1 MAKAKEDKLNLLEQV
16 GYVLLLGAAKLFGLL
31 PYCLL
36 YRVISPCLAFLL
48 YRVIGYRKRVVRKN
62 LSNAFPEMSAEQ
74 RGSVEC
80 KFYRHLADIF
90 IDVLDLSSMSRKELA
105 RRMVIENIDEFDRQV
120 GDKSWI
126 AALGHYGDWEYF
138 TVFALEH
145 HYPNLGVYHPLSS
158 KVFDRF
164 MGHIRG
170 RFGME
175 LVPMFGLARR
185 VMQCKKS
192 GEQMAI
198 GLIAD
203 QRAQV
208 KFSDGKW
215 RMFLNQP
222 TLFFSGMGTYAKRF
236 GMPVYFLDIDEVKPS
251 HYRCNFEMLYD
262 GQEDVDERV
271 ITDRYVA
278 RLEQMI
284 RRRPELWLWSHNRWK
299 QRPSAE
305 ELEELLSSGHKQN
318 NQ

>member
-1 MAKAKEDKLNLLEQV
+1 MADDKKKKEGLSALQTLC
-16 GYVLLLGAAKLFGLL
+16 YWLLLGLAKLIGLL
-31 PYCLL
+31 PYCIL
-36 YRVISPCLAFLL
+36 YRVISPCLSFLL
-48 YRVIGYRKRVVRKN
+48 YRLLGYRKKIVRKN
-62 LSNAFPEMSAEQ
+62 LRNAFPEKSEEE
-74 RGSVEC
+74 RREIER

-105 RRMVIENIDEFDRQV
+105 RRMVIENMAEFDAEV

-158 KVFDRF
+158 KVFDKF
-164 MGHIRG
+164 MAHIRG

-175 LVPMFGLARR
+175 LIPMFGLARR
-185 VMQCKKS
+185 VLQCKKA

-203 QRAQV
+203 QRAQR

-222 TLFFSGMGTYAKRF
+222 TLFFSGMGSYAKRF

-262 GQEDVDERV
+262 GREDVEEHE
-271 ITDRYVA
+271 ITARYAA
-278 RLEQMI
+278 RLEEMI

-299 QRPSAE
+299 QRPTEQEMQQLIETQKMA
-305 ELEELLSSGHKQN
+305 
-318 NQ
+318 